1 MVQFT
6 VLNDTKVDGVASSS
20 FQGEFLG
27 VVRSMPAAS
36 AELEGRLVLY
46 VGYTGAY
53 QQYAFYVCQMN
64 MDGTWQWNLQ
74 NLRPPYTLTPL
85 RVAESD
91 ADGNLVSSQI
101 SVTELNTLSGVRSS
115 VQNQL
120 DGKEPTVLGAA
131 MTVTRSK
138 LTPQRTLISDANG
151 NISISTVTSSE
162 LASLKGLKSPIQDQL
177 DDKVDSL
184 TEINGHPLTGDV
196 ELTAEDVGAMP
207 SGTAIPSKLSEMT
220 NDVGFVTADTQSLE
234 NYYLKDDTYTKTE
247 VNNLYS
253 TVSIPQYR
261 AVDTLPS
268 TGEAGYIYIIPKD
281 GQYEQYVWS
290 DFVWVYLGLTTAEP
304 DIAQDSTGIS
314 INGIDLQ
321 SATSE
326 QTGLMTSTYVD
337 WLYRGSV
344 TGGTGSVSNGT
355 LTIRLNTHDDDIEL
369 EPITLPSAQNI
380 YRLVR
385 DRSENLLETLV
396 TFHAGSDTAEPYWEI
411 SEAFD
416 VEVWSKGRFGE
427 TNFMMSTIHIQDGT
441 YASYAG
447 DIVFANAESNTRVG
461 VRVLFKGD
469 GSYVVYDCNGLTVD
483 AFTDK
488 TDLPINSSVYRT
500 ARTVI
505 RAE

>member
-6 VLNDTKVDGVASSS
+6 DLNDTKVDGVASSS

-27 VVRSMPAAS
+27 AVTRMPAAS
-36 AELEGRLVLY
+36 AELEDRLVLFI
-46 VGYTGAY
+46 GSSGAY

-64 MDGTWQWNLQ
+64 TDGTWQWNLQ
-74 NLRPPYTLTPL
+74 NLKPPYTLTPL

-115 VQNQL
+115 VQTQL

-131 MTVTRSK
+131 MTVTKSK
-138 LTPQRTLISDANG
+138 LAPQRTLISDANG
-151 NISISTVTSSE
+151 NISVSAVTSSE

-177 DDKVDSL
+177 DDKVDTL
-184 TEINGHPLTGDV
+184 TEINGHPLTENV

-207 SGTAIPSKLSEMT
+207 SGTPIPSKLSEMV
-220 NDVGFVTADTQSLE
+220 NDAGFVTADTQSLK

-253 TVSIPQYR
+253 TVSIPQYK
-261 AVDTLPS
+261 AVDALPS
-268 TGEAGYIYIIPKD
+268 TGKAGYIYIIPKD

-290 DFVWVYLGLTTAEP
+290 DDAWVYLGLTMAAP
-304 DIAQDSTGIS
+304 DIVQSPSGIR
-314 INGIDLQ
+314 INGIALQ
-321 SATSE
+321 SALSE
-326 QTGLMTSTYVD
+326 QAGLMTSTYVD

-344 TGGTGSVSNGT
+344 TGGTGYVSNGM
-355 LTIRLNTHDDDIEL
+355 LSIRLNTHDADIEL
-369 EPITLPSAQNI
+369 EPIELPSPQDT

-385 DRSENLLETLV
+385 DRSENLLESLV

-447 DIVFANAESNTRVG
+447 DVVFANAESNTRVG
-461 VRVLFKGD
+461 VRVLLKGD
-469 GSYVVYDCNGLTVD
+469 GTYMVYDCNGLAVD
-483 AFTDK
+483 TFSDK
-488 TDLPINSSVYRT
+488 ADLPINSSVYRT